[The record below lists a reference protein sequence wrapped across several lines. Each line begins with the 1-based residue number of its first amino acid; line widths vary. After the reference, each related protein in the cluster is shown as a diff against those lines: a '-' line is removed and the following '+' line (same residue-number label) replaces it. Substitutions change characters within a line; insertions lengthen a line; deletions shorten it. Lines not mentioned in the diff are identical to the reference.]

1 MEVGIPYEIHHYR
14 DSYLSEVAMHHHD
27 FYEIYFFLSG
37 KVSYRVENR
46 TYPLQPGD
54 ILLISPLELHQP
66 IIAKEK
72 HSYERIVLWVS
83 KSCIDR
89 LSRPDCVLDRCFDIY
104 EPEYTNL
111 LRVDAI
117 TRQRISNIM
126 ELLHQETYGEEFG
139 SEAASE
145 AALTL
150 LLIELNRQVLYSR
163 SRGRRYEALDPS
175 EAVISKVLSYINENA
190 GDDISLD
197 DLAEQ
202 FYISKYHLS
211 REFKRLV
218 GTSPYRYIIQ
228 KRLTWQNSFSWRGPI
243 PRMPIAIAGLATTP
257 IFIALSR
264 RNTAL
269 GRKNLLRKFKKNSR
283 TEGYLF
289 SPPIHI

>member
-1 MEVGIPYEIHHYR
+1 MKTAIHPFSRRQQMEVGIPYEIHHYR

-89 LSRPDCVLDRCFDIY
+89 LSRPECVLDRCFDIY
-104 EPEYTNL
+104 EPDYTNL
-111 LRVDAI
+111 LRVDAV

-228 KRLTWQNSFSWRGPI
+228 KRLIMAKQLLLAGANPTDAYCHCGFGDYSNFYRAFKAEYGIGPKEFAKEI
-243 PRMPIAIAGLATTP
+243 Q
-257 IFIALSR
+257 
-264 RNTAL
+264 
-269 GRKNLLRKFKKNSR
+269 K
-283 TEGYLF
+283 E
-289 SPPIHI
+289 